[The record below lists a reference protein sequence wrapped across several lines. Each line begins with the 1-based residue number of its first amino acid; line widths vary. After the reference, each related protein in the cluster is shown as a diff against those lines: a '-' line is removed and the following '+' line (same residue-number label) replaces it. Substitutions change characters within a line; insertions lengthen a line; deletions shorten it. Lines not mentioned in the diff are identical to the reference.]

1 MTLSLNSPVCL
12 FTRTLFP
19 PNKQLYWFYSFPS
32 LCGNSFLSSQRA
44 RALSLVPGGLV
55 ARIQGSHCLGLTSA
69 SGRDLKSCFEPLQS
83 KAAVSDS
90 LWPMDCSWSGLPFP
104 PPGDLSDPGIKL
116 ASPVL
121 AGGFFTTE
129 PPENPETLYGERLT
143 SMSIT
148 QRYMTDSVD
157 V

>member
-1 MTLSLNSPVCL
+1 
-12 FTRTLFP
+12 
-19 PNKQLYWFYSFPS
+19 
-32 LCGNSFLSSQRA
+32 
-44 RALSLVPGGLV
+44 
-55 ARIQGSHCLGLTSA
+55 
-69 SGRDLKSCFEPLQS
+69 
-83 KAAVSDS
+83 
-90 LWPMDCSWSGLPFP
+90 MDCSWSGLPFP